1 MRCPFSPLA
10 QALHASGQS
19 VSAWFADGAAGA
31 SLPGVPNVDLKQALA
46 LRPRAVFSAANWVP
60 PFIAGAKV
68 QVFHGF
74 NVQKRDSARGHFRV
88 RRPVRPVLH
97 AGAGD
102 DGAVPRPRRAPGPF
116 RGGADRLAELDPLF
130 RDDGGAS
137 AALRAPAA
145 GRPVIL
151 FGSTFT
157 ERLSAA
163 PHLYDHIAAD
173 IARGERY
180 WLLTL
185 HPKCS
190 EELFARYRALAGD
203 NAAFIEPEQVMAAQ
217 RAADVLVSDTSS
229 IVSEFVVQYKPV
241 VTFRNRVPQP
251 HMIDF
256 DDATRLPAMLDRAL
270 SPEPALVA
278 QIQQYAD
285 SIHPYRDGY
294 SSERVI
300 AATEDFLAGEL
311 GTLKRKPFGAWTRG
325 LQIRRDLG
333 YWGPSARTLE
343 PTVGRL
349 RRSTSAGAGAPGPRS
364 SAHAPRAPR
373 RRADTQAQGD
383 AATGAGGIQPH
394 AGGSQQA
401 IQRERQA

>member
-1 MRCPFSPLA
+1 MAEYLLFATERYALPILAPLA

-31 SLPGVPNVDLKQALA
+31 TLPGVPNVDLKQALA

-88 RRPVRPVLH
+88 RGLFDLYCTQGP
-97 AGAGD
+97 ATTE
-102 DGAVPRPRRAPGPF
+102 PF
-116 RGGADRLAELDPLF
+116 RDLAARQGHFAVAQTGWPKLDPLF

-163 PHLYDHIAAD
+163 PHLYEHIAAD

-278 QIQQYAD
+278 HIQQYAD

-333 YWGPSARTLE
+333 YWGPSKR
-343 PTVGRL
+343 
-349 RRSTSAGAGAPGPRS
+349 
-364 SAHAPRAPR
+364 
-373 RRADTQAQGD
+373 
-383 AATGAGGIQPH
+383 
-394 AGGSQQA
+394 
-401 IQRERQA
+401 

>member
-1 MRCPFSPLA
+1 MAEYLLFATERYALPILAPLA

-19 VSAWFADGAAGA
+19 VSAWFTDGAAGA
-31 SLPGVPNVDLKQALA
+31 SLPGVPDVGLQQALA

-74 NVQKRDSARGHFRV
+74 NVQKRASARGHFRV
-88 RRPVRPVLH
+88 RGLFDLYCTQGPVTT
-97 AGAGD
+97 A
-102 DGAVPRPRRAPGPF
+102 PF
-116 RGGADRLAELDPLF
+116 RELAAREGHFAVAETGWPKLDPLF
-130 RDDGGAS
+130 LDDAGAS
-137 AALRAPAA
+137 AALRAPAQ

-163 PHLYDHIAAD
+163 PHLLEQIAAD
-173 IARGERY
+173 IAGGAHY

-185 HPKCS
+185 HPKCPP
-190 EELFARYRALAGD
+190 ELFARYRALAGP

-229 IVSEFVVQYKPV
+229 IVSEFVVQHKPV

-256 DDATRLPAMLDRAL
+256 EDPSQLPAMLARAL
-270 SPEPALVA
+270 HPESALMA
-278 QIQQYAD
+278 EIRRYAD
-285 SIHPYRDGY
+285 DIHPWRDGR

-300 AATEDFLAGEL
+300 AATEDFLSGEM
-311 GTLKRKPFGAWTRG
+311 GMLKRKPFGAWTRG
-325 LQIRRDLG
+325 LQIRKDLG
-333 YWGPSARTLE
+333 YWGPS
-343 PTVGRL
+343 
-349 RRSTSAGAGAPGPRS
+349 RR
-364 SAHAPRAPR
+364 
-373 RRADTQAQGD
+373 
-383 AATGAGGIQPH
+383 
-394 AGGSQQA
+394 
-401 IQRERQA
+401 